1 MLSPGRL
8 VDVIQIA
15 KKTLFPNGYLAPP
28 PMDPTPEEQVVI
40 RERLAARI
48 KEVVPGRLNP
58 HHPIF
63 NLLPPPPEPA
73 NRGR

>member
-8 VDVIQIA
+8 VDIIQIA

-28 PMDPTPEEQVVI
+28 PIDPTPEEQVVI

-58 HHPIF
+58 TLPY
-63 NLLPPPPEPA
+63 LLS
-73 NRGR
+73 NR